1 MNPTSISIRL
11 LVSSLL
17 LLATVAFLPK
27 PFASAAVEGV
37 EYAVIVNVKNN
48 LNSVSVNDLKKY
60 MKLERRFWPDK
71 HRVTLFQ
78 RSAKTDLQKFVLDT
92 VYGQSEKS
100 LRKHFVSQMNR
111 GKIGALP
118 SVVKKSD
125 TVLRLVSKK
134 EGAIAVVLASEVT
147 GQVKVLAIDG
157 KKPGDE
163 GYFLQSRPIKTQ
175 P

>member
-1 MNPTSISIRL
+1 MNPTSLTIRL

-27 PFASAAVEGV
+27 TAVPAEAVGA

-48 LNSVSVNDLKKY
+48 LNSVSERELEKY
-60 MKLERRFWPDK
+60 MKLERRYWPDK
-71 HRVTLFQ
+71 YRVTLFQ

-92 VYGQSEKS
+92 VYDQSEKS
-100 LRKHFVSQMNR
+100 LRKHFVSLMNR

-118 SVVKKSD
+118 SVVKKSE

-134 EGAIAVVLASEVT
+134 QGAMAVVLASEVT
-147 GQVKVLAIDG
+147 DQVKVLAIDG

-163 GYFLQSRPIKTQ
+163 GYFLQSLTNKTLQ
-175 P
+175 